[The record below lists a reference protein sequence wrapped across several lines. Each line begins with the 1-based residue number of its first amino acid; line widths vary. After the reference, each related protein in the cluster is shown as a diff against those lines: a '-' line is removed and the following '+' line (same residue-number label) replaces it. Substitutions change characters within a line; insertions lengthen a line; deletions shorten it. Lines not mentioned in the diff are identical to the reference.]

1 MSSGPRMIY
10 QITTAFT
17 ITHQGRSE
25 SLTIPTHDCNLIK
38 LKHPKLIF
46 KFVQMAGH
54 HSMSNDPIKNSSISE
69 HRNMSWG
76 STWSPSQIQQTFED
90 KPQVLTFI
98 TDNNVVFSVLWIE
111 GFPLEY
117 TLKTY
122 PIDFN
127 AILRV
132 HFDCK
137 Q

>member
-1 MSSGPRMIY
+1 
-10 QITTAFT
+10 
-17 ITHQGRSE
+17 
-25 SLTIPTHDCNLIK
+25 
-38 LKHPKLIF
+38 
-46 KFVQMAGH
+46 MAGH
-54 HSMSNDPIKNSSISE
+54 HSMSNDPIKNSSISD

-111 GFPLEY
+111 GFPLDY